1 MELCGGPEVVG
12 VASCDD
18 AGAARA
24 TATGCEEGLGVTT
37 AAAGQ
42 RINIRRAGG
51 WIAIT
56 SVVVPSD
63 IIGNKDDNIWF
74 GCCRVSLVLKESE
87 DAEAEQNP
95 KDKGF

>member
-24 TATGCEEGLGVTT
+24 TATGCEEGLGVTK

-42 RINIRRAGG
+42 RINTRRAGG
-51 WIAIT
+51 WITIT
-56 SVVVPSD
+56 AVVVPSD
-63 IIGNKDDNIWF
+63 IIGNKDDNIWS
-74 GCCRVSLVLKESE
+74 GRCRVSLIRKESE
-87 DAEAEQNP
+87 DAEAEKNP
-95 KDKGF
+95 RDKGF

>member
-1 MELCGGPEVVG
+1 MELRGGPEVVG

-37 AAAGQ
+37 AAEGQ
-42 RINIRRAGG
+42 RINTRRARG

-56 SVVVPSD
+56 AVVVPSD
-63 IIGNKDDNIWF
+63 IIGDKDDNIWP
-74 GCCRVSLVLKESE
+74 GCCRVSLVLEESE
-87 DAEAEQNP
+87 DAEAE
-95 KDKGF
+95 